1 MTALKIRSMNFKIL
15 REQQGIHLHNMIEEF
30 IHIVS
35 LVSSSY
41 LIVSI
46 KTESRCRSS
55 IIQRQH

>member
-30 IHIVS
+30 IYIVS

-46 KTESRCRSS
+46 KMESRCRSS